1 MLEAK
6 RAEFKFVKFHI
17 PRFNYNETRENQG
30 ELKMQFS
37 PRGIYSPKEGKF
49 ELSISFTG
57 FEKNKKRKPVI
68 SLDCVAEFIF
78 TNKIGFEEIPDY
90 FYTNSVA
97 IVFPYLRSFISTVTL
112 QANTG
117 VIMLGVM
124 NFMEITQPLKENTT
138 VAESTI

>member
-17 PRFNYNETRENQG
+17 PRFSYNETRENQG

-37 PRGIYSPKEGKF
+37 PKGRYSPSEGRF
-49 ELSISFTG
+49 ELSITFSG

-68 SLDCVAEFIF
+68 SLDCIAEFIF
-78 TNKIGFEEIPDY
+78 TNKIDFEEIPDY

-97 IVFPYLRSFISTVTL
+97 IVFPYLRSFISTVSL

-124 NFMEITQPLKENTT
+124 NFTEMTQPLKDNTIL
-138 VAESTI
+138 AE

>member
-78 TNKIGFEEIPDY
+78 TNKIGSEEIPDY